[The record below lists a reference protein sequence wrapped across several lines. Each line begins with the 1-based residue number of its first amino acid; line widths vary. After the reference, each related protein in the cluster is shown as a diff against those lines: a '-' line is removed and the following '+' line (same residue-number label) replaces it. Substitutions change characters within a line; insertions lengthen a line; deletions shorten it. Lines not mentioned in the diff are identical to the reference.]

1 MRIRSL
7 LILIILV
14 VSSTSIIKAQEVPGE
29 VQIKYRRS
37 SLHTILIESD
47 KFPYKD
53 TVLQAYYKSPFPD
66 KYNNHTVGI
75 KSFDPKR
82 YYGSDPT
89 MVQAQTDADAAA
101 LVAVEAATTD
111 AGAVGTT
118 RATPEKQ
125 KGALGMLAGSSN
137 KEKKEEEN
145 DNTHLAIQKYFSE
158 TKMGNLLVAKWFN
171 RKEDGTFDMNLIAD
185 RGQYDASAM
194 QVNIAKGTARGTA
207 ALADAGEELI
217 GNTFVVVSKLN
228 FSSNELA
235 ARITRDLA
243 KAAAANLPGMGKTIA
258 ETAADV
264 MYKKTKDG
272 YTVFTTAYL
281 FQLKWNDSIEAVFYN
296 ELWNDSSS
304 PSANKKAAFDNANFE
319 MKFVGQSKASSLVL
333 FSGKDR
339 GPEKIIELATIRNVD
354 NVYAKLQKEYD
365 VFKTKTPLYTGYP
378 ITAKIGLK
386 EGLEP
391 GDKFDVLEQ
400 VMDPETGKTKYVV
413 KGRITV
419 AKGQIW
425 DNRYA
430 LADEGSGE
438 EKPDQTIDKTTF
450 NGGKNYLSGMLIKQ
464 VK

>member
-1 MRIRSL
+1 
-7 LILIILV
+7 
-14 VSSTSIIKAQEVPGE
+14 
-29 VQIKYRRS
+29 
-37 SLHTILIESD
+37 
-47 KFPYKD
+47 
-53 TVLQAYYKSPFPD
+53 
-66 KYNNHTVGI
+66 VGI

-82 YYGSDPT
+82 YYGTDST
-89 MVQAQTDADAAA
+89 MVQAQASADATAAAATTEEAAA
-101 LVAVEAATTD
+101 L
-111 AGAVGTT
+111 GTT
-118 RATPEKQ
+118 REAPAKQ
-125 KGALGMLAGSSN
+125 KGAFGMLAGAMN
-137 KEKKEEEN
+137 KGKKEEEN
-145 DNTHLAIQKYFSE
+145 DNTHLAIQKYFAE

-171 RKEDGTFDMNLIAD
+171 RKDDGTFDMQLIAD

-228 FSSNELA
+228 FMSNEP
-235 ARITRDLA
+235 I
-243 KAAAANLPGMGKTIA
+243 AAAAKVAAYALAANSPAMLKLAAEKT
-258 ETAADV
+258 ADAV
-264 MYKKTKDG
+264 YNKSKDG

-281 FQLKWNDSIEAVFYN
+281 FKLKWNDSIEAVFYN
-296 ELWNDSSS
+296 DLWNDPSS
-304 PSANKKAAFDNANFE
+304 PSAAKKLAFDNANFE
-319 MKFVGQSKASSLVL
+319 MEFVGQSKASSLVL
-333 FSGKDR
+333 FSNKDR

-365 VFKTKTPLYTGYP
+365 VFKTKTPLYTGFP

-430 LADEGSGE
+430 LADEGAGI
-438 EKPDQTIDKTTF
+438 EKPQQDIDRTTF

>member
-1 MRIRSL
+1 MRKKTL
-7 LILIILV
+7 LILFILFA
-14 VSSTSIIKAQEVPGE
+14 SSASILKAQEVPGE
-29 VQIKYRRS
+29 VQLKYRRS

-47 KFPYKD
+47 KFPFRD
-53 TVLQAYYKSPFPD
+53 TVIAAYNKSPFPD

-82 YYGSDPT
+82 YYGSDST
-89 MVQAQTDADAAA
+89 MLEQQAASDSVAAEVEEEAAA
-101 LVAVEAATTD
+101 I
-111 AGAVGTT
+111 GTT
-118 RATPEKQ
+118 RAKPAKQ
-125 KGALGMLAGSSN
+125 KSALGMLASSVGN
-137 KEKKEEEN
+137 KKDKAAEN
-145 DNTHLAIQKYFSE
+145 DKTHLSIQKYFEE

-207 ALADAGEELI
+207 SLADAGEELI

-228 FSSNELA
+228 FVNNEPA
-235 ARITRDLA
+235 ARVIRDAA
-243 KAAAANLPGMGKTIA
+243 KMAASRLPGMAKTLA
-258 ETAADV
+258 QTAADV
-264 MYKKTKDG
+264 AYTKAKDG
-272 YTVFTTAYL
+272 YTVFTDAYL
-281 FQLKWNDSIEAVFYN
+281 FKLKWNDSIEAVFYN
-296 ELWNDSSS
+296 DLWNDPSS
-304 PSANKKAAFDNANFE
+304 PSAEKKTAFDSAYFE
-319 MKFVGQSKASSLVL
+319 MEFVGQSKASSLVL
-333 FSGKDR
+333 FSGKGR

-386 EGLEP
+386 EGIEP

-413 KGRITV
+413 KGRIT
-419 AKGQIW
+419 AGKEIW

-438 EKPDQTIDKTTF
+438 EKPDQKIDRTTF

>member
-1 MRIRSL
+1 MRIKSL

-14 VSSTSIIKAQEVPGE
+14 VSSTSIIQAQEVPGA
-29 VQIKYRRS
+29 VQLKYRRS

-53 TVLQAYYKSPFPD
+53 TVLQAYSKSPFPD

-82 YYGSDPT
+82 YYGTDST
-89 MVQAQTDADAAA
+89 MVQAQASADSTAAVPTEEAAA
-101 LVAVEAATTD
+101 I
-111 AGAVGTT
+111 GTT
-118 RATPEKQ
+118 RAKPAKQ
-125 KGALGMLAGSSN
+125 KSALGMLAGSVSSK
-137 KEKKEEEN
+137 KEKAAEN
-145 DNTHLAIQKYFSE
+145 DKTQLAISKYFEE

-171 RKEDGTFDMNLIAD
+171 RKDDGTFDMNLIAD

-228 FSSNELA
+228 FVNNEPAARVIRDAAKLA
-235 ARITRDLA
+235 AS
-243 KAAAANLPGMGKTIA
+243 NLPGMAKTLA
-258 ETAADV
+258 QTAADV
-264 MYKKTKDG
+264 AYKKSKDG
-272 YTVFTTAYL
+272 YTVFTDAYL
-281 FQLKWNDSIEAVFYN
+281 FKLKWNDSIEAVFYN
-296 ELWNDSSS
+296 ELWNDPSS
-304 PSANKKAAFDNANFE
+304 PSADKKTAFDNANFE
-319 MKFVGQSKASSLVL
+319 MEFVGQSKASSLVL
-333 FSGKDR
+333 FSSKER

-365 VFKTKTPLYTGYP
+365 VFKTKTPLYTGFP
-378 ITAKIGLK
+378 ITAKIGMK
-386 EGLEP
+386 EGIEP

-419 AKGQIW
+419 GKEIW

-430 LADEGSGE
+430 LADEGAGI
-438 EKPDQTIDKTTF
+438 EKPQQDIDKTTF